1 MAVRQIQIKNDHIE
15 RLSLGHLFR
24 GVEGAYPVN
33 GKVNAL
39 AITQDFFDKAGI
51 LGIIFDQQQPG

>member
-1 MAVRQIQIKNDHIE
+1 
-15 RLSLGHLFR
+15 
-24 GVEGAYPVN
+24 VN